1 VSQCDYGVDQLTPHH
16 HGMSS
21 IAMTS
26 VAIKTVSGFGY
37 WHVGI
42 ENMMNHY
49 FFSCGVA
56 VAGNY

>member
-1 VSQCDYGVDQLTPHH
+1 VDQLTPHH

-56 VAGNY
+56 VARNY